1 MRRGKKYAV
10 ILRFVTVGCTL
21 GDFVVKISRHNT
33 QTCDGTAA
41 DEHEG
46 EGLMRDHVKTLQRLK
61 KLRGTVLADAENVA
75 PKGNKLDRNK
85 LDPYKSANHRLQDCL
100 AELNKMCRRR
110 GKAPLSEEAEAWR
123 LLEASVF
130 VPDSRAPLTGVNVL
144 RTISKG
150 NSSKSGGRKVVKHNA
165 SSLCALPTLVKALQ
179 DLDAAKWGDIKLS
192 AKESETIAQLRGHL
206 KTHIA
211 AERKRDTL
219 GRRRQ
224 QEKLAQLAA
233 RVGVGNISDTQQV
246 PGPAASLA
254 SISAASAVPAAAADA
269 AAADAVATDAA
280 AADAATANAD
290 GTDAALCISA
300 MLRAHWQCAV

>member
-1 MRRGKKYAV
+1 
-10 ILRFVTVGCTL
+10 
-21 GDFVVKISRHNT
+21 
-33 QTCDGTAA
+33 
-41 DEHEG
+41 
-46 EGLMRDHVKTLQRLK
+46 MRDHVKTLQRLK
-61 KLRGTVLADAENVA
+61 KLRGTVLADAENVN
-75 PKGNKLDRNK
+75 PKGNK
-85 LDPYKSANHRLQDCL
+85 LDPYKSASHRLQDCL

-179 DLDAAKWGDIKLS
+179 DLDAAKWGDSKLS

-206 KTHIA
+206 KNHIA

-246 PGPAASLA
+246 PGHTASLA
-254 SISAASAVPAAAADA
+254 SISAASAVPACSSPDRSCSDPSAYVASTSRRCSSAAPAS
-269 AAADAVATDAA
+269 
-280 AADAATANAD
+280 
-290 GTDAALCISA
+290 GRHLS
-300 MLRAHWQCAV
+300 